1 MDRVAA
7 AVEKLNNKD
16 VTLEFERIQK
26 ALKETGQI
34 SSEVRDFCRFFMQCL
49 FYPHSRIAL

>member
-1 MDRVAA
+1 MERVAA

-16 VTLEFERIQK
+16 VSLEFERIQR

-34 SSEVRDFCRFFMQCL
+34 SSDVSSLFC
-49 FYPHSRIAL
+49 